1 MDEMEVEETEKLSA
15 DHMPMNLH
23 IIEESD
29 LIMVTETEGNIR
41 LMVTETEGNIHLHIM
56 SNLIMVHPLSSV

>member
-15 DHMPMNLH
+15 DHMHMNLH

-41 LMVTETEGNIHLHIM
+41 LHIM